1 MNGKELFE
9 GMSLIYD
16 RFVDEAEHQMPQKQT
31 VYLFGRLLPMVACL
45 FLILTAALGFYE
57 ISGRPEVIPPE
68 TVLGSIPDE
77 PYSPSK
83 PQQDNKPEEV
93 SKDNV
98 TEVPSVILRVEQ
110 MTAHGFIGTVAEL
123 VDTDIIPIGTELQV
137 VFVDGTREEAT
148 MADADQHK
156 SQNTSLV
163 GSLVSVQFLNYDP
176 ETGTITVNLINHIEY
191 GKDD

>member
-9 GMSLIYD
+9 GMSLIDD
-16 RFVDEAEHQMPQKQT
+16 RFVEEAEHHIPRKPT
-31 VYLFGRLLPMVACL
+31 VNHFIRLLPMAACL
-45 FLILTAALGFYE
+45 FLILTAAIGFYE

-68 TVLGSIPDE
+68 TVLTSIPSE
-77 PYSPSK
+77 PSSPSK

-93 SKDNV
+93 SKDHV
-98 TEVPSVILRVEQ
+98 TEVPSVILRVKQ
-110 MTAHGFIGTVAEL
+110 TTAEGFIGTVAEL
-123 VDTDIIPIGTELQV
+123 VDTDIFPIGTELQV
-137 VFVDGTREEAT
+137 VLVDGMREEAT

-163 GSLVSVQFLNYDP
+163 GSLISVQFLNYDP

-191 GKDD
+191 GKDE